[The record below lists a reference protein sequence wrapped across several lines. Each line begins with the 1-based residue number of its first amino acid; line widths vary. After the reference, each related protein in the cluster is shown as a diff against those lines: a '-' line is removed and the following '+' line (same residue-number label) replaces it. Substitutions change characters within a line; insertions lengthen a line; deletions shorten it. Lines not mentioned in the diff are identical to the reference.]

1 MDGANMITYTFPT
14 SKNPTLSQVINA
26 LSFYVMS
33 YSSPINS
40 NSTINGSIGL
50 SMQNGIV
57 QNIQIIFFE
66 NANEYSYTDPNT
78 KYTVSAQPLSSIPSQ
93 SEIEN
98 LLSQAGLI

>member
-1 MDGANMITYTFPT
+1 MITYTFST
-14 SKNPTLSQVINA
+14 SKNPSLSQIISA
-26 LSFYVMS
+26 LSSYIMS
-33 YSSPINS
+33 FSTPLSFNI
-40 NSTINGSIGL
+40 TINGSIGL
-50 SMQNGIV
+50 SIQNGIV

-66 NANEYSYTDPNT
+66 NASEYSFTDPNT